1 MRCLQFTPILPM
13 TILLAVNVFVVVVA
27 MIPVPEEFDPG
38 VQRTQ
43 ELCDAVQLLVKD
55 LH

>member
-1 MRCLQFTPILPM
+1 MR
-13 TILLAVNVFVVVVA
+13 ILLAVNLFIVVVA
-27 MIPVPEEFDPG
+27 MIPVPKEFEFDPG
-38 VQRTQ
+38 VQPTQ